1 MASWPFRTTHGGI
14 CSACLSGRRLPN
26 TVPCARRCYRCGATT
41 RCWATTPAA
50 SVASGSM
57 EPGFSSLTAAQRV
70 SVSQSCS
77 PFSKRY
83 TRSSANCFGGIP
95 RGDKAKTE
103 PEARCRLPSGL
114 ETPNQHFGLSLA
126 TFTTSV
132 MHLVFAPVLAVRFGA
147 SNKRA
152 GHLVMPKLEWRIDS
166 ATPRTLRLEHD
177 CWSGRSLLRLDGVVI
192 HRRGIAIGGFTH
204 QFEIDG
210 KESSVEVRSQLLFGY
225 RYAVWIGRKEVPLL
239 TYATEPGQKRW
250 VLLSLAMSGLTFM
263 SFALLLIL
271 GTIEWIPLA
280 LGKAIVIAGLASSTV
295 AGPVGVAALD
305 QRSSTRKALL
315 VGGLAAIAS
324 LPAVVYLKV
333 LLFGHD

>member
-1 MASWPFRTTHGGI
+1 
-14 CSACLSGRRLPN
+14 
-26 TVPCARRCYRCGATT
+26 
-41 RCWATTPAA
+41 
-50 SVASGSM
+50 
-57 EPGFSSLTAAQRV
+57 
-70 SVSQSCS
+70 
-77 PFSKRY
+77 
-83 TRSSANCFGGIP
+83 
-95 RGDKAKTE
+95 
-103 PEARCRLPSGL
+103 
-114 ETPNQHFGLSLA
+114 
-126 TFTTSV
+126 
-132 MHLVFAPVLAVRFGA
+132 
-147 SNKRA
+147 
-152 GHLVMPKLEWRIDS
+152 
-166 ATPRTLRLEHD
+166 
-177 CWSGRSLLRLDGVVI
+177 
-192 HRRGIAIGGFTH
+192 
-204 QFEIDG
+204 
-210 KESSVEVRSQLLFGY
+210 VEVRSQLLFGY

-295 AGPVGVAALD
+295 AGPVGVAALALLD